1 MHSGREPGCTVA
13 LAPLSPAAG
22 AARSR
27 PPRLPATCHPR
38 AFRVGRGRRRRCS
51 ASRARCR
58 ASLPASAAVLLGSA
72 GAGLRGHPL
81 PWVRASCWPALP
93 EPGAG
98 AVRDTGGPS
107 PLPVLE
113 GQGASAKQFL
123 GRVGAEPQPRGLPG
137 PPRGAGTPS
146 PQEVGGEATVLPR
159 SSGGQTGRCR
169 VMFLT
174 AKLKTKLQGG
184 CRAVKLGGVVPHRL
198 PGGGAGGGWQIPSVP
213 CPRLRAPAVL
223 PGTVPSIP
231 LFRMVSPSA
240 PVFRF
245 FPGSFHLTAT
255 HL

>member
-27 PPRLPATCHPR
+27 PPRLPATCCPR
-38 AFRVGRGRRRRCS
+38 ALRAGRGRRRRCS
-51 ASRARCR
+51 ASPVRCR
-58 ASLPASAAVLLGSA
+58 AAPPLVPRRCSGQPEQGCVGTRFPGCLGELLAGTARA
-72 GAGLRGHPL
+72 GAAHRG
-81 PWVRASCWPALP
+81 
-93 EPGAG
+93 GAG
-98 AVRDTGGPS
+98 HGGAVPTARAGGAGCICEAVPGPGGS
-107 PLPVLE
+107 
-113 GQGASAKQFL
+113 
-123 GRVGAEPQPRGLPG
+123 QPWGVPG

-146 PQEVGGEATVLPR
+146 PQEVGGEATALPR

-174 AKLKTKLQGG
+174 VKLKTKLQGG
-184 CRAVKLGGVVPHRL
+184 CRAVKLGGIVPHRL
-198 PGGGAGGGWQIPSVP
+198 PGRGAGGGWQIPSIP
-213 CPRLRAPAVL
+213 CPRLRAPAAL

-245 FPGSFHLTAT
+245 FPGSFI
-255 HL
+255 